1 MLGKSLGKSCDPW
14 YMLFGICSRTSRRP
28 KLWHTYV
35 ITYGNFMG
43 IVKPWVIWSATS
55 NFLKVVSYKFYLVHS
70 WILCPILKS
79 FAIAN
84 ANFRNHFRYHTSPK
98 LLQTL
103 TLRARKIYLG
113 LHIKVTKLW
122 KHIVHCD
129 YFYKLRVKIIKRR
142 KQQNVKFT
150 LEMGSCNPPFMS
162 LPLNAFKI
170 RCRSKV
176 LSIANDFKSVS
187 FISFKIS
194 IST

>member
-1 MLGKSLGKSCDPW
+1 MLS
-14 YMLFGICSRTSRRP
+14 GIYSRTSRRP

-55 NFLKVVSYKFYLVHS
+55 NFLKVVFYKFYLVHS

-79 FAIAN
+79 FSIAN

-122 KHIVHCD
+122 EHIVHCD
-129 YFYKLRVKIIKRR
+129 YFYKLRVKMIKTS
-142 KQQNVKFT
+142 K
-150 LEMGSCNPPFMS
+150 
-162 LPLNAFKI
+162 KI
-170 RCRSKV
+170 KCKV
-176 LSIANDFKSVS
+176 YLRDGVLQ
-187 FISFKIS
+187 
-194 IST
+194 STIHVTAT